1 MKEISFNELF
11 LNPISVIA
19 DTWLLITAGN
29 KENGYNSMTA
39 SWGHI
44 GNIWGKPSICVYIRP
59 QRYTKQFVDSEEF
72 FTVCVMGE
80 KYRKELAYI
89 GSHSGKDEDKLSK
102 VGFHPIFLDGTSAM
116 EDAEIVFICRKLYR
130 APLLEEYFV
139 DGSIP
144 GEVYPE
150 KDFHDMYVGEIL
162 KILVKE

>member
-1 MKEISFNELF
+1 MKEISYEELC
-11 LNPISVIA
+11 LNPVTTIA

-59 QRYTKQFVDSEEF
+59 QRYTKKFVDSEEY

-102 VGFHPIFLDGTSAM
+102 VGFRPMFLDGTTAM
-116 EDAEIVFICRKLYR
+116 EDAEIVFICKKLYR
-130 APLLEEYFV
+130 APLLEEYFA
-139 DGSIP
+139 DASIP
-144 GEVYPE
+144 EEIYPE

-162 KILVKE
+162 KILIKD